1 MTRAKELLACLVEEI
16 EKLNEFLREED
27 RVKVVKIKEGN
38 E

>member
-1 MTRAKELLACLVEEI
+1 MTRSKELLACLVEEI

-27 RVKVVKIKEGN
+27 RVKVVKIKEGK